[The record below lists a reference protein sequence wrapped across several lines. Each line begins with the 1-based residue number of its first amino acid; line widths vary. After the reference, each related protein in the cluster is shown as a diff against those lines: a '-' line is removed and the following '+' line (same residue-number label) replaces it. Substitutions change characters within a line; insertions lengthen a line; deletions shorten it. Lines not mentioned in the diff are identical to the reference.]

1 MCSAPFCFGQIRA
14 DLVLRQYL
22 HLPLFQLRQ
31 AATFGGIGEEQ
42 PLRHRLLQAVVQQ
55 RVDAPYHAS
64 AETLILQLDVGVPL
78 DATGLLQV
86 VVKLLDL
93 DGAQLFQRRVA
104 QLWNDVVVD
113 VVEIVTPLP
122 VLQKASNE
130 RTFRKWQNSFS

>member
-22 HLPLFQLRQ
+22 HLALFQLRQ
-31 AATFGGIGEEQ
+31 AAALGRVGEDQ
-42 PLRHRLLQAVVQQ
+42 PLRHRLLQTVVQQ
-55 RVDAPYHAS
+55 RVDAPYHTG
-64 AETLILQLDVGVPL
+64 AEALILQLDVGVPL
-78 DATGLLQV
+78 DAAGFLQV
-86 VVKLLDL
+86 VVEFLDL
-93 DGAQLFQRRVA
+93 DGGQFFQRRVA
-104 QLWNDVVVD
+104 QFWDDVVVD

>member
-64 AETLILQLDVGVPL
+64 AETLILQLDVGICGDSCVL
-78 DATGLLQV
+78 FVCTLSMTGKSTLYKRRGHFILSIE
-86 VVKLLDL
+86 
-93 DGAQLFQRRVA
+93 DGQ
-104 QLWNDVVVD
+104 
-113 VVEIVTPLP
+113 
-122 VLQKASNE
+122 S
-130 RTFRKWQNSFS
+130 